1 MKIKLRSDKKERN
14 RLRKKRKGLYCQEKK
29 TACILSGGVSILF
42 SGRRTAL
49 LHPTCTKQGGVAAE
63 FMVLPCFLSLFT
75 EKMLDRTR
83 NYDILISTCDMRL

>member
-1 MKIKLRSDKKERN
+1 MKIKLRSDKKNEIVCE
-14 RLRKKRKGLYCQEKK
+14 KRKGLYCQEKK

-42 SGRRTAL
+42 SARRAAL

-75 EKMLDRTR
+75 EKMLDRTW